1 MNTSEGSF
9 CLSQLVD
16 DVSIETNCRQA
27 FLFGVR
33 KKTSADE
40 GMDAVRAE

>member
-1 MNTSEGSF
+1 MNTSEESF

-27 FLFGVR
+27 FLLWNE
-33 KKTSADE
+33 KENAH
-40 GMDAVRAE
+40 

>member
-1 MNTSEGSF
+1 MNTSEESF

-27 FLFGVR
+27 FFVM
-33 KKTSADE
+33 E
-40 GMDAVRAE
+40 